1 MKKKVKKML
10 EWFYDESDRR
20 EKNISE
26 VQDIY
31 TLVEKLQY
39 RVGDLENEHLLL
51 LAEINKLKLGVCDTE
66 SI

>member
-10 EWFYDESDRR
+10 EWFYDDSDRGQQ
-20 EKNISE
+20 NISE

-39 RVGDLENEHLLL
+39 RIEALENEHMLV
-51 LAEINKLKLGVCDTE
+51 LKELGKIQSQIDE
-66 SI
+66 G

>member
-10 EWFYDESDRR
+10 EWFYEESDRG

-31 TLVEKLQY
+31 TLVEKLQC
-39 RVGDLENEHLLL
+39 RVEDLENEHML
-51 LAEINKLKLGVCDTE
+51 ILKQLGKIQSQCE
-66 SI
+66 EA